1 MKTNIEK
8 IDKLFEI
15 IKNEE
20 NGYIST
26 RTVLEIMNQKTK
38 MSTDEFNRVFEKFV
52 QEVLLPAENMEYIK
66 KKGLMKE
73 NIFAF
78 LVLLSD
84 FDIYNTNGNKTLENP
99 ITLSEK
105 EKELLKVRIE
115 QQDDLIQLFD
125 IIKYIKIDK
134 IIKLVPNVEEFLFKC
149 LINDK
154 LPFKDEDIIRILK
167 DNHLSEDFKFK
178 CLKEPKIRLK
188 KINRILYILL
198 LSPSDHFFKKCIED
212 ENIQLNK
219 EDKEFILFSKELEYN
234 LKNDFD
240 KNILDSIITLPS
252 DMTKGIEIEC
262 EGVNSYLILQTIKY
276 LKTGWIAKH
285 DATLKDGVEL
295 NSPNPTSDNTITDNI
310 RNSYEIKEMCSYLKK
325 LGQTVSGRCGG
336 HIHIGADYL
345 TTKESWKNLLELWA
359 NNEEIIYTI
368 ANAKGEMPRIGAE
381 TYAMPYAW
389 LLEKTL
395 SKGSVNLSDEES
407 LKKLVKASQGNKKN
421 FGINFQNLGNK
432 KNTIEFRVSNGTID
446 YKTWIE
452 NINLFGGLV
461 EAAER
466 LAQIELKPEDERTQ
480 DEKKLLEN
488 LKKLNSNGLNDKERL
503 ELFLEIVIP
512 KEQRYIYQERYE
524 VNSKLLKKFPIVKDT
539 IFYRKP
545 KGIINIKFNSDGIS
559 DDNNKQAKFS
569 GMEEQR

>member
-125 IIKYIKIDK
+125 IIKYIKIDQ
-134 IIKLVPNVEEFLFKC
+134 ITKLIPNVEEFLFRC

-178 CLKEPKIRLK
+178 CLKEPKIQLK

-240 KNILDSIITLPS
+240 KNMLDSIITLPS